1 MHRRTIEEARRIL
14 SSAEAHCAF
23 REVDGSL
30 LGGECA
36 QIKQE
41 ANADPEKRRAWAN
54 AVPAWSYLDQ
64 LLLAV
69 RAREDRLGVEC
80 VPR

>member
-1 MHRRTIEEARRIL
+1 MHRRTIEDARRIL

-23 REVDGSL
+23 QEVGGSRHSREC
-30 LGGECA
+30 ER
-36 QIKQE
+36 IKQE
-41 ANADPEKRRAWAN
+41 AIADPEKRRAWAN

-64 LLLAV
+64 LLLLV
-69 RAREDRLGVEC
+69 RAREDRLGIEC